1 MIRPTPA
8 AVILSSVGFLPA
20 LVMLFTGA
28 WNLYAMLLPFAGVM
42 LLLLAD
48 VLLAPRPDGIR
59 LSTQVPSAGFLG
71 EPVSLLARIN
81 VDGPV
86 LVRRLTARLEA
97 DGPLDTPEDQDA
109 YHITPYTELQFELRP
124 HHRGD
129 ILIRRVWIRWTG
141 PLGLMERIH
150 NTLVNQSFPVIPNT
164 RAVRR
169 AAIRLATH
177 QTFING
183 VKTERRRG
191 DGSEFETLRKYET
204 GLDHRFIDWKASA
217 RHHKLLWR
225 EHRTERNHNVIL
237 AIDTGRLMAEPIDGM
252 PRLDHA
258 INSSLLLAF
267 LSLRM
272 GDNVGLFGFDST
284 VRAFHPPHRGTHTAR
299 SLAHAAATLTYSEHE
314 ANYTLAITEL
324 ARRVQRRSIIIVMT
338 EFMDS
343 IAAELLVENMTR
355 LARKHLVVFVALRDP
370 YLDDVLNQEPHDLID
385 VGKTTVAFELLK
397 ERQVVLHTLQKR
409 GIFCVDATPKQV
421 SVDLLNRYLDIHRR
435 ELV

>member
-1 MIRPTPA
+1 
-8 AVILSSVGFLPA
+8 
-20 LVMLFTGA
+20 MLFTGA
-28 WNLYAMLLPFAGVM
+28 WNLYAMLLPFAGVI
-42 LLLLAD
+42 LLLLID
-48 VLLAPRPDGIR
+48 SLLAPKPDDVQ
-59 LSTQVPSAGFLG
+59 LETQVPTAGFLG
-71 EPVSLLARIN
+71 EPVSLLTQVIIEE
-81 VDGPV
+81 PV
-86 LVRRLTARLEA
+86 LARRLTLRLEA
-97 DGPLDTPEDQDA
+97 QGPIEVPADQEA
-109 YHITPYTELQFELRP
+109 FHVTSSTELQFELHP

-129 ILIRRVWIRWTG
+129 VLVRRVWIRWTG
-141 PLGLMERIH
+141 PLGLMERISPR
-150 NTLVNQSFPVIPNT
+150 LVNQTFSVIANT

-237 AIDTGRLMAEPIDGM
+237 AIDTGRLMAEPIAGM

-272 GDNVGLFGFDST
+272 GDNVGLFAFDST
-284 VRAFHPPHRGTHTAR
+284 VRAFHPPHRGTHTSR
-299 SLAHAAATLTYSEHE
+299 SLAQAAATLTYSEHE

-343 IAAELLVENMTR
+343 IAAELLIENMTR

-370 YLDDVLNQEPHDLID
+370 YLDDVLNLEPRNLID